1 MCKRLEYERKAYQ
14 LGKQY
19 IIGLDEA
26 GRGPMAGPLVV
37 AGVIFP
43 KGYVN
48 NDINDSKK
56 LSEKKRE
63 QLYDVIIHDAL
74 AYQIEIIS
82 IADVDKLN
90 VYQASRLGMINA
102 IKHISIKP
110 DYALSDAMPL
120 GDIIE
125 HEAIIKGDSLSISIG
140 AASILAKVTRDHIMQ
155 DYDKQYPEYGFA
167 SHKGYP
173 TKQHKEA
180 LKKYGVTPIHRR
192 SFQPVKDVLTIQLT
206 IDSDE
211 FKL

>member
-1 MCKRLEYERKAYQ
+1 MCKRVEYERAAYQ

-43 KGYVN
+43 KGYI
-48 NDINDSKK
+48 NDEINDSKK

-63 QLYDVIIHDAL
+63 QLFDVIHRDAL
-74 AYQIEIIS
+74 AYQVEIIS
-82 IADVDKLN
+82 IEDVDKLN

-102 IKHISIKP
+102 IKHISVQP

-120 GDIIE
+120 GDVIE
-125 HEAIIKGDSLSISIG
+125 HEAIIKGDSKSISIA
-140 AASILAKVTRDHIMQ
+140 AASILAKVTRDHIMME
-155 DYDKQYPEYGFA
+155 YDKQYPEYGFA
-167 SHKGYP
+167 KHKGYP

-192 SFQPVKDVLTIQLT
+192 SFQPVREALNVQLT
-206 IDSDE
+206 IYSDE
-211 FKL
+211 IKL

>member
-1 MCKRLEYERKAYQ
+1 MCERLEYEKAAYQ
-14 LGKQY
+14 KGKQY
-19 IIGLDEA
+19 VIGLDEA

-43 KGYVN
+43 KGYIN

-63 QLYDVIIHDAL
+63 QLFDIIKRDAL

-82 IADVDKLN
+82 IEDVDKLN
-90 VYQASRLGMINA
+90 VYQASRLGMIQA
-102 IKHISIKP
+102 IEHIAVKP

-125 HEAIIKGDSLSISIG
+125 HEAIIKGDSKSISIG
-140 AASILAKVTRDHIMQ
+140 AASILAKVTRDHIMME
-155 DYDKQYPEYGFA
+155 YDKQYPQYGFA
-167 SHKGYP
+167 KHKGYP

-180 LKKYGVTPIHRR
+180 LQKYGVTPIHRR
-192 SFQPVKDVLTIQLT
+192 SFQPVKDALNIQLT

-211 FKL
+211 LKL

>member
-1 MCKRLEYERKAYQ
+1 MCERVEYERHAYQ

-48 NDINDSKK
+48 NEINDSKK

-63 QLYDVIIHDAL
+63 KLFDIIKHDAL

-82 IADVDKLN
+82 IEDVDKLN

-102 IKHISIKP
+102 IKHISIQP

-120 GDIIE
+120 GDVIE
-125 HEAIIKGDSLSISIG
+125 HEAIIKGDSKSISIG
-140 AASILAKVTRDHIMQ
+140 AASILAKVTRDHIMLE
-155 DYDKQYPEYGFA
+155 YDKQYPEYGFA

-180 LKKYGVTPIHRR
+180 LQKYGVTPIHRR
-192 SFQPVKDVLTIQLT
+192 SFQPVKDALTIQLT